1 MKQVF
6 IRKGKVIVDE
16 VPAPLVSANEV
27 LVHVYYSCISSGTEV
42 SGIEKSG
49 KPLFKKIIDKPQN
62 IRKVLDLLRNKG
74 LSETIRKVKSKVD
87 SKTPTGYSASGLVL
101 EVGDNI
107 KNIKVGDKVAC
118 AGAGIANHAEFIA
131 APENLVA
138 RIPENLS
145 LKYASTVTLGSIALQ
160 GVRRCK
166 PELGEFVVVIGLG
179 ILGQLTMQLLKLSGC
194 NVIGIDLE
202 QKRLDKALSLGLDM
216 GFNPN
221 KVNIVEEIIRSTN
234 GYGADSAVITA
245 SSASSAVINQ
255 AMEMCRK
262 KGKVVVVGDV
272 SLNIERKHFY
282 EKELDLLIS
291 TSYGPGRYD
300 EKYELKGYDYPYAYV
315 RWTENRNMK
324 EYLSLLSENKINV
337 KDLIEEVYKVEEAP
351 KAFESLRRGGSKPL
365 VVLLEYHRDLL
376 LKERIVKTSYKI
388 RQDKINVGVIGA
400 GSFTREVHLPNL
412 ERLNKFYNIYAI
424 CCKSGNNAKSLAKQF
439 GAVYATTDYT
449 EILMDKN
456 IDMVLISTRHNL
468 HAKIAI
474 DAANAGKAIFLEKPM
489 ALIVEELSKLI
500 DTLEKTKVLFMVGFN
515 RRFSPFALKI
525 KEIISNRVNP
535 IMVNYIMNA
544 GFIPKDHWVHTEE
557 GGGRNIGEA
566 CHIYDLFNY
575 FTVSEVSLISA
586 FSISPKTEQFNS
598 NDNFVATIKYKDGS
612 VCNLVYTAL
621 GSKEIPKEQVEIYVD
636 GKIIYLNDYKE
647 LNFFGLNEKRM
658 KKNIQD
664 KGHYNEL
671 KYFGENIKNN
681 KDSFIIPL
689 WQLIQATEISFEV
702 EKQIY
707 ENYKAK
713 R

>member
-27 LVHVYYSCISSGTEV
+27 LVNVYYSCISSGTEV

-49 KPLFKKIIDKPQN
+49 KPLFKKIIDNPKN
-62 IRKVLDLLRNKG
+62 IRKVLDLLKNKG
-74 LSETIRKVKSKVD
+74 LSETITKVKSKVD
-87 SKTPTGYSASGLVL
+87 SQSPTGYSASGLVL
-101 EVGDNI
+101 EVGENI

-118 AGAGIANHAEFIA
+118 AGAGIANHAEFIVV
-131 APENLVA
+131 PENLVV
-138 RIPENLS
+138 RVPENLS

-179 ILGQLTMQLLKLSGC
+179 ILGHLTMQLLKLSGC
-194 NVIGIDLE
+194 KVIGIDLE
-202 QKRLDKALSLGLDM
+202 QKRIDKALSLGLDI

-221 KVNIVEEIIRSTN
+221 KLNIVEEVIRNTN

-262 KGKVVVVGDV
+262 KGRIVVVGDV
-272 SLNIERKHFY
+272 PLNIERKYFY

-300 EKYELKGYDYPYAYV
+300 EKYESKGYDYPYAYV

-324 EYLSLLSENKINV
+324 EYLSLLSENKINIR
-337 KDLIEEVYKVEEAP
+337 DLIEEVYQVEEAP
-351 KAFESLRRGGSKPL
+351 KAFESLRRVDNKPL
-365 VVLLEYHRDLL
+365 IVLLEYHRDSL

-388 RQDKINVGVIGA
+388 RHDRINVGVIGA
-400 GSFTREVHLPNL
+400 GSFTSEVHLPNL
-412 ERLNKFYNIYAI
+412 ERLNKFYNLYAI
-424 CCKSGNNAKSLAKQF
+424 CCKSGNNAKIFAKRF
-439 GAVYATTDYT
+439 DAVYATTDYT
-449 EILMDKN
+449 EILKDKN

-474 DAANAGKAIFLEKPM
+474 DAANARKAIFLEKPM
-489 ALIVEELSKLI
+489 ALNVKELSKLI
-500 DTLEKTKVLFMVGFN
+500 DTLEKTKVPFTVGFN

-525 KEIISNRVNP
+525 KEIINCRVNP
-535 IMVNYIMNA
+535 IMVSYIMNA
-544 GFIPKDHWVHTEE
+544 GFIPRDNWVHTEE

-575 FTVSEVSLISA
+575 FTNCEVSTVKA
-586 FSISPKTEQFNS
+586 TSINPKTEQYSS

-621 GSKEIPKEQVEIYVD
+621 GSKKIPKEQMEIYID

-647 LNFFGLNEKRM
+647 LALFGSNEKGIRSKM
-658 KKNIQD
+658 QD
-664 KGHYNEL
+664 KGQHDEL
-671 KYFGENIKNN
+671 IKFGESIKNS
-681 KDSFIIPL
+681 DGYPIPL
-689 WQLIQATEISFEV
+689 WQLIQATKISFEV
-702 EKQIY
+702 EKQIHKY
-707 ENYKAK
+707 
-713 R
+713 

>member
-6 IRKGKVIVDE
+6 IKKGKVIVDE
-16 VPAPLVSANEV
+16 VPAPLISVNEV

-62 IRKVLDLLRNKG
+62 IRKVLDLLKNKG
-74 LSETIRKVKSKVD
+74 LSKTIRKVKSKVD
-87 SKTPTGYSASGLVL
+87 SQTPTGYSAAGLVL
-101 EVGDNI
+101 EVGENI
-107 KNIKVGDKVAC
+107 ENIKVGDKVAC

-131 APENLVA
+131 VPENLVV
-138 RIPENLS
+138 RVPENLS
-145 LKYASTVTLGSIALQ
+145 LNYASTVTLGSIALQ

-166 PELGEFVVVIGLG
+166 PELGEFVVVMGLG
-179 ILGQLTMQLLKLSGC
+179 ILGQLTVQLLKLSGC
-194 NVIGIDLE
+194 KVIGIDLE
-202 QKRLDKALSLGLDM
+202 QKRIDKALSLGLDI

-221 KVNIVEEIIRSTN
+221 KVNIVEEVIRNTN

-245 SSASSAVINQ
+245 SSASSTVINQ

-262 KGKVVVVGDV
+262 KGKIVVVGDIP
-272 SLNIERKHFY
+272 LNIERKYFY

-300 EKYELKGYDYPYAYV
+300 EKYELKGYDYPYTYV

-337 KDLIEEVYKVEEAP
+337 KDLIEEVYKIEEAP
-351 KAFESLRRGGSKPL
+351 KAFESLRRGDNRPL
-365 VVLLEYHRDLL
+365 VVLMEYHRDSL
-376 LKERIVKTSYKI
+376 LKERIIKTSYKI

-412 ERLNKFYNIYAI
+412 EKLNKFYNIYAI

-439 GAVYATTDYT
+439 DAVCATTDYT
-449 EILMDKN
+449 EILKDKN

-489 ALIVEELSKLI
+489 ALNQEELSKLV
-500 DTLEKTKVLFMVGFN
+500 DTLEKTKVPFMVGFN
-515 RRFSPFALKI
+515 RRFSPFALII
-525 KEIISNRVNP
+525 KEQINNRVNP
-535 IMVNYIMNA
+535 IMVSYIMNA
-544 GFIPKDHWVHTEE
+544 GFIPKDHWVHTAE
-557 GGGRNIGEA
+557 GSGRNIGEA

-575 FTVSEVSLISA
+575 FTNCKVSKVKA
-586 FSISPKTEQFNS
+586 TSINPKTEQYSS
-598 NDNFVATIKYKDGS
+598 NDNFVVTIKYKDSS
-612 VCNLVYTAL
+612 VCNLVYTSL
-621 GSKEIPKEQVEIYVD
+621 GSKKAPKEKIEIYFD
-636 GKIIYLNDYKE
+636 NKIIYLNNYKE
-647 LNFFGLNEKRM
+647 LEFFGLREKNI
-658 KKNIQD
+658 KINIQD

-671 KYFGENIKNN
+671 QKFAKSIKET
-681 KDSFIIPL
+681 KSYLIPL

-702 EKQIY
+702 EKQINEY
-707 ENYKAK
+707 EK
-713 R
+713 

>member
-6 IRKGKVIVDE
+6 IRKGRVIVDE
-16 VPAPLVSANEV
+16 VPAPLVSVNEV

-42 SGIEKSG
+42 SGIEKLG
-49 KPLFKKIIDKPQN
+49 KPLFKKIIDNPQN

-74 LSETIRKVKSKVD
+74 LSETIRKVKSKLD
-87 SKTPTGYSASGLVL
+87 SQTPTGYSASGLVL
-101 EVGDNI
+101 EVGKNI

-131 APENLVA
+131 VPENLVVKV
-138 RIPENLS
+138 PENLS
-145 LKYASTVTLGSIALQ
+145 LKYASTVALGSIALQ

-179 ILGQLTMQLLKLSGC
+179 ILGQLTVQLLKLSGC
-194 NVIGIDLE
+194 KVIGIDLD
-202 QKRLDKALSLGLDM
+202 QRRIDKALSLGLDI

-221 KVNIVEEIIRSTN
+221 NVNIVEEVIRSTN
-234 GYGADSAVITA
+234 GYGVDYAVITA
-245 SSASSAVINQ
+245 SSTSSAVINQ

-272 SLNIERKHFY
+272 PLNIERKYFY

-300 EKYELKGYDYPYAYV
+300 ERYELKGYDYPYAYV
-315 RWTENRNMK
+315 RWTQNRNMR
-324 EYLSLLSENKINV
+324 EYLSLLSENKVNV
-337 KDLIEEVYKVEEAP
+337 KDLIEKIYKIEEAP
-351 KAFESLRRGGSKPL
+351 KAFESLRRGDSKPL

-376 LKERIVKTSYKI
+376 LKERIIKTSYKI

-400 GSFTREVHLPNL
+400 GSFAEDVHLPNL
-412 ERLNKFYNIYAI
+412 QRLNKFYNIYAI
-424 CCKSGNNAKSLAKQF
+424 CCKSGNNAKSLAKKF
-439 GAVYATTDYT
+439 NAVYATTDYT
-449 EILMDKN
+449 EILKDKN

-489 ALIVEELSKLI
+489 ALNVEELSKLI
-500 DTLEKTKVLFMVGFN
+500 ATLEKTKVPFMVGFN

-575 FTVSEVSLISA
+575 FTNCEVSTTKAAGIN
-586 FSISPKTEQFNS
+586 PETEQFNS

-612 VCNLVYTAL
+612 VCNLVYTSL
-621 GSKEIPKEQVEIYVD
+621 GSKKAPKEKMEIWFD
-636 GKIIYLNDYKE
+636 NKIIYLNDYKE
-647 LNFFGLNEKRM
+647 LEFFGLRER
-658 KKNIQD
+658 NIKTNVQD

-671 KYFGENIKNN
+671 KEFAKSLKENRGYL
-681 KDSFIIPL
+681 IPL

-702 EKQIY
+702 EKQIFGL
-707 ENYKAK
+707 
-713 R
+713 

>member
-6 IRKGKVIVDE
+6 IRKDKVIVDE
-16 VPAPLVSANEV
+16 VPAPLVSANKV
-27 LVHVYYSCISSGTEV
+27 LVNVYYSCISSGTEI

-49 KPLFKKIIDKPQN
+49 KPLFKKIIDNPQN
-62 IRKVLDLLRNKG
+62 IRKVLDLLKNKG
-74 LSETIRKVKSKVD
+74 LSETIRKVKSKVG
-87 SKTPTGYSASGLVL
+87 SQSPTGYSASGLVL
-101 EVGDNI
+101 EVGESI
-107 KNIKVGDKVAC
+107 KGIKVGDKVAC

-131 APENLVA
+131 VPENLVV
-138 RIPENLS
+138 RVPEGLS

-166 PELGEFVVVIGLG
+166 PELGEFVIVIGLG
-179 ILGQLTMQLLKLSGC
+179 ILGQLTLQLLKLSGC
-194 NVIGIDLE
+194 KVIGIDLE
-202 QKRLDKALSLGLDM
+202 QKRIDKALSLGLDI

-221 KVNIVEEIIRSTN
+221 KLNIVEEVIRNTN
-234 GYGADSAVITA
+234 GYGADSTVITA

-262 KGKVVVVGDV
+262 KGKIVVVGDV
-272 SLNIERKHFY
+272 PLNIERKYFY

-300 EKYELKGYDYPYAYV
+300 EKYESKGYDYPYAYV

-337 KDLIEEVYKVEEAP
+337 KDLIEEVCKIEEAP
-351 KAFESLRRGGSKPL
+351 KAFESLRSGDNKPL
-365 VVLLEYHRDLL
+365 VILLEYHRDSL
-376 LKERIVKTSYKI
+376 LKERIIKTSYKI

-400 GSFTREVHLPNL
+400 GSFAREVHLPNF
-412 ERLNKFYNIYAI
+412 EKLNILYNIYAI
-424 CCKSGNNAKSLAKQF
+424 CCKSGNNAKIFAKQF
-439 GAVYATTDYT
+439 DAVYATTDYT
-449 EILMDKN
+449 EILKDKN

-474 DAANAGKAIFLEKPM
+474 DAANAGKAMFLEKPM
-489 ALIVEELSKLI
+489 ALNVEELSKLI
-500 DTLEKTKVLFMVGFN
+500 DTLEKTKVPFTVGFN

-525 KEIISNRVNP
+525 KNIITNRINP
-535 IMVNYIMNA
+535 IIINYRMNA

-575 FTVSEVSLISA
+575 FTNCEVSTVKA
-586 FSISPKTEQFNS
+586 TSINPKTEQFGS

-612 VCNLVYTAL
+612 VCNLVYTSL
-621 GSKEIPKEQVEIYVD
+621 GFKKAPKEKMEIYFD
-636 GKIIYLNDYKE
+636 NKIIYLNNYKE
-647 LNFFGLNEKRM
+647 LEFFGLKE
-658 KKNIQD
+658 KNIKINVQD

-671 KYFGENIKNN
+671 FKFAKSIKET
-681 KDSFIIPL
+681 KSYLIPL

-702 EKQIY
+702 EKQIF
-707 ENYKAK
+707 KL
-713 R
+713 